1 MCARTVNIG
10 TGERK
15 LGDRLD
21 VGRGGSVVE
30 EFREFVLNWI
40 FHVEN
45 EDGVG
50 VEGDFLGLPG
60 IIGF

>member
-1 MCARTVNIG
+1 VF
-10 TGERK
+10 
-15 LGDRLD
+15 DLD